1 MFMTWGLGLFEIAV
15 GAILSIGAG
24 IQKLYYD

>member
-1 MFMTWGLGLFEIAV
+1 MTWGLGLFEIAV

-24 IQKLYYD
+24 IPKTIL